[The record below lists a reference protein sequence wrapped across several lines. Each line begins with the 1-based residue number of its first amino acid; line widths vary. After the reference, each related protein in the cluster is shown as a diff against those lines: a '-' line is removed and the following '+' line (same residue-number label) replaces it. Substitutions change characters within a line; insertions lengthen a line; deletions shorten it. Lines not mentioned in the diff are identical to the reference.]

1 MEGNGRDF
9 GKEREAVR
17 GCWGRARGRGRE
29 VRTLERA
36 QSFCIMAARC
46 ALVDTCARVPSSPA
60 QPVPA
65 TPLASRV
72 PILRLSVVA
81 PHVCVRMR
89 QESGRHRPLP
99 PLAPPPPV
107 AAPGPPK
114 PPKRGPPPSHP
125 PRGAAMPSH
134 CLGPHRTAC
143 AFFSP
148 SVRLPHPPHTC
159 ASRAHAP
166 ACPLPGC
173 RSQTPPP
180 PPPPQLLLL
189 LPRLPGLQRRRAR
202 GAARGGR
209 GLGRG
214 LGAHGHVV

>member
-89 QESGRHRPLP
+89 QESGRHLPLP
-99 PLAPPPPV
+99 PLAPPPLWRHQARRSRRS
-107 AAPGPPK
+107 AAPHPHTHPAAQPCPPTVLARTAR
-114 PPKRGPPPSHP
+114 PAPFSPQASASPTRPTHAPHAPTHQHVPFQAADPRPRRRRRRRSCCCCCRGCRVC
-125 PRGAAMPSH
+125 RGAERVE
-134 CLGPHRTAC
+134 LRE
-143 AFFSP
+143 
-148 SVRLPHPPHTC
+148 
-159 ASRAHAP
+159 
-166 ACPLPGC
+166 
-173 RSQTPPP
+173 
-180 PPPPQLLLL
+180 
-189 LPRLPGLQRRRAR
+189 
-202 GAARGGR
+202 GG
-209 GLGRG
+209 GG
-214 LGAHGHVV
+214 